1 MRTVTLSLL
10 TSAAL
15 GCSGVEPG
23 STELEGGPPA
33 DEFSAAEPLSPGE
46 VARIEFEDGGVVSFH
61 VVDDVV
67 AINETGYLGNDPHY
81 VSSGQTPA
89 EAFRSLAPDRELPEA
104 LKVEG
109 LRFSAPPDVLADVLA
124 DVRVEQNAPPADPI
138 EKHHNGRFPFS
149 DLQPSCNF
157 NIGVGLPD
165 LETRHQTYWI
175 KNDRTSNGSSATKRA
190 GKGWSLAAADL
201 GEVRHEIVRSGFP
214 LMQHVIPQ
222 GHWDLWDWTSP
233 RTQVCEESCFFFS
246 CTKVCANLG
255 PSTRADITGV
265 SSGESYHHCGYLDL

>member
-89 EAFRSLAPDRELPEA
+89 EAFRSRQTASSR
-104 LKVEG
+104 
-109 LRFSAPPDVLADVLA
+109 
-124 DVRVEQNAPPADPI
+124 
-138 EKHHNGRFPFS
+138 KH
-149 DLQPSCNF
+149 
-157 NIGVGLPD
+157 
-165 LETRHQTYWI
+165 
-175 KNDRTSNGSSATKRA
+175 
-190 GKGWSLAAADL
+190 
-201 GEVRHEIVRSGFP
+201 
-214 LMQHVIPQ
+214 
-222 GHWDLWDWTSP
+222 
-233 RTQVCEESCFFFS
+233 
-246 CTKVCANLG
+246 
-255 PSTRADITGV
+255 
-265 SSGESYHHCGYLDL
+265 